1 MTAEALGL
9 GGVSVLVLGA
19 SLGVVLARN
28 LFHAVLWL
36 ALALVGTAGLFVL
49 LHAEFLAA
57 VQVLLYAG
65 GVVTIVVFAI
75 MLTERLVGDSIRQ
88 TNRGISAGR
97 WWPRPFR
104 RSRGDDLR
112 APRAAPP
119 PPPDLTTATLGRAVL
134 TEWVLAFEVL
144 GILLVAALLGAL
156 SSPARRSERAAR
168 VPPARGGHVRDRPV
182 RGPDAPECRRH
193 PPRPRAHAER
203 GQHRPGCLRA
213 LRRGAAGWVFALFTI
228 AITVTEVAVGL
239 AIVIVIFR
247 VRRTVDA
254 DHLNLLRG

>member
-1 MTAEALGL
+1 MTAEAHGL
-9 GGVSVLVLGA
+9 TGTAVLLLGA

-88 TNRGISAGR
+88 TNRGIAAGALAATAV
-97 WWPRPFR
+97 FA
-104 RSRGDDLR
+104 GLAGTILR
-112 APRAAPP
+112 APRPAAPAAP
-119 PPPDLTTATLGRAVL
+119 ALTTQLLGRAVL

-144 GILLVAALLGAL
+144 GLLLLAALLGAL
-156 SSPARRSERAAR
+156 YLAR
-168 VPPARGGHVRDRPV
+168 
-182 RGPDAPECRRH
+182 
-193 PPRPRAHAER
+193 
-203 GQHRPGCLRA
+203 
-213 LRRGAAGWVFALFTI
+213 
-228 AITVTEVAVGL
+228 TE
-239 AIVIVIFR
+239 
-247 VRRTVDA
+247 D
-254 DHLNLLRG
+254 

>member
-75 MLTERLVGDSIRQ
+75 MLTERLVGDSLRQ
-88 TNRGISAGR
+88 TNRGIVGGAVVAAVVFIAVAGTI
-97 WWPRPFR
+97 
-104 RSRGDDLR
+104 LR
-112 APRAAPP
+112 APRAAAP

-156 SSPARRSERAAR
+156 YLAR
-168 VPPARGGHVRDRPV
+168 
-182 RGPDAPECRRH
+182 
-193 PPRPRAHAER
+193 
-203 GQHRPGCLRA
+203 
-213 LRRGAAGWVFALFTI
+213 
-228 AITVTEVAVGL
+228 TEE
-239 AIVIVIFR
+239 
-247 VRRTVDA
+247 
-254 DHLNLLRG
+254 

>member
-75 MLTERLVGDSIRQ
+75 MLTERLVGDSLRQ
-88 TNRGISAGR
+88 TNRGIVGGAVVAAVVFVGVAGTI
-97 WWPRPFR
+97 
-104 RSRGDDLR
+104 LR
-112 APRAAPP
+112 APRAGGP

-156 SSPARRSERAAR
+156 YLAR
-168 VPPARGGHVRDRPV
+168 
-182 RGPDAPECRRH
+182 
-193 PPRPRAHAER
+193 
-203 GQHRPGCLRA
+203 
-213 LRRGAAGWVFALFTI
+213 
-228 AITVTEVAVGL
+228 TEE
-239 AIVIVIFR
+239 
-247 VRRTVDA
+247 
-254 DHLNLLRG
+254 

>member
-9 GGVSVLVLGA
+9 GGIGLLVLGA

-75 MLTERLVGDSIRQ
+75 MLTERLVGDSFRQ
-88 TNRGISAGR
+88 TNRGIAAGAVAAAAV
-97 WWPRPFR
+97 FV
-104 RSRGDDLR
+104 GIAGTILR
-112 APRAAPP
+112 APRPP
-119 PPPDLTTATLGRAVL
+119 ALPTPELSTAELGRAML

-144 GILLVAALLGAL
+144 GVLLVAALVGAL
-156 SSPARRSERAAR
+156 YLAR
-168 VPPARGGHVRDRPV
+168 
-182 RGPDAPECRRH
+182 
-193 PPRPRAHAER
+193 
-203 GQHRPGCLRA
+203 
-213 LRRGAAGWVFALFTI
+213 
-228 AITVTEVAVGL
+228 TEE
-239 AIVIVIFR
+239 
-247 VRRTVDA
+247 
-254 DHLNLLRG
+254 